1 MKKLI
6 IIFISAAMLLS
17 SAASPARARADGENP
32 VAEKLEAMTVEEK
45 LGQMIMVAARSWS
58 DTPEDEESYADC
70 TSLTQSQAQA
80 ITELGLCGV
89 CLFGANISDTAQ
101 TVALTAQ
108 IQAAAFASG
117 AGIGAFISVDQEGGY
132 VTRLTTGTSGIGNMA
147 LAATGS
153 ADNARAE
160 AAIIGEELSA
170 LGINVNFAPDA
181 DVNNNPDNPV
191 IGVRSFSDDPEV
203 VAEYA
208 GYYLAGL
215 HEYNI
220 AGCLKHFPGHGD
232 TDTDSHTGLPLVDKT
247 YEEILETELVPFA
260 ENAADA
266 DMIMTAHIQFP
277 QIETATYTS
286 LSTGEEVFLPAT
298 MSETIVSGLLREELG
313 YNGIVVT
320 DALEMDA
327 IAENFAMLDAMKL
340 IILADVDILLMPVD
354 LTSEDEI
361 SRLKGYI
368 GALAEMVKSGE
379 IPEAELDDSVERI
392 LTLKYKLGL
401 FEQTEADNA
410 EQTARALEV
419 VGSKAHHDAEW
430 AMARKAV
437 TVYKNDNAF
446 PLSTGEKANILCL
459 TATEGQLL
467 SADFALSKLAED
479 WYDTDGIGITSLY
492 YAQLS
497 LEDIEPSLCEASAV
511 ILTTST
517 GAASQTDTSD
527 PENTTAALCEKII
540 TRARELGKKVMV
552 ISTRLPYDADF
563 YSIADAVLLC
573 YNPSGFTALPG
584 DYDGTVIK
592 YGANLPAA
600 IYEVIK

>member
-6 IIFISAAMLLS
+6 ILLVSAAMLLS
-17 SAASPARARADGENP
+17 PAASPAYAQADDETP
-32 VAEKLEAMTVEEK
+32 VTKKLEAMTVEEK

-58 DTPEDEESYADC
+58 NTPEDEESFADS
-70 TSLTQSQAQA
+70 TVLTDSQTQA

-89 CLFGANISDTAQ
+89 CLFGSNISDSAQ

-108 IQAAAFASG
+108 IQAAAFASS

-147 LAATGS
+147 LAATGK

-191 IGVRSFSDDPEV
+191 IGVRSFSDDAEV

-208 GYYLAGL
+208 GCYLEGL
-215 HEYNI
+215 HEYNV
-220 AGCLKHFPGHGD
+220 AGCLKHFPGHGN
-232 TDTDSHTGLPLVDKT
+232 TDTDSHTGLPLVNKS

-260 ENAADA
+260 ENATDA

-277 QIETATYTS
+277 QIETTTYTS
-286 LSTGEEVFLPAT
+286 VSTGEEVFLPAT

-313 YNGIVVT
+313 YDGIVVT

-327 IAENFAMLDAMKL
+327 IAENFDMLDAMKL
-340 IILADVDILLMPVD
+340 IILADVDLLLMPVD
-354 LTSEDEI
+354 LTSKDEI
-361 SRLKGYI
+361 SRLQDCI
-368 GALAEMVKSGE
+368 RALAEMVVSGE

-401 FEQTEADNA
+401 FEQA
-410 EQTARALEV
+410 ETDTAAQTARALEI

-430 AMARKAV
+430 AMAREAV

-446 PLSTGEKANILCL
+446 PLSAGEKANILCL

-479 WYDTDGIGITSLY
+479 GCDTGGIGITSLC

-497 LEDIEPSLCEASAV
+497 LEDIEPQLYEASAV

-517 GAASQTDTSD
+517 GAASQTDTSN

-573 YNPSGFTALPG
+573 YNPSGFTVLPG

>member
-6 IIFISAAMLLS
+6 ILLVSAAMLLS
-17 SAASPARARADGENP
+17 PVASPAYAQADDETP
-32 VAEKLEAMTVEEK
+32 VTKKLEAMTVEEK

-58 DTPEDEESYADC
+58 DTPEDEESFADS
-70 TSLTQSQAQA
+70 TVLTDSQTQA

-89 CLFGANISDTAQ
+89 CLFGSNISDSAQ

-108 IQAAAFASG
+108 IQAAAFASS

-147 LAATGS
+147 LAATGK

-191 IGVRSFSDDPEV
+191 IGVRSFSDDAEV

-208 GYYLAGL
+208 GCYLEGL
-215 HEYNI
+215 HEYNV

-232 TDTDSHTGLPLVDKT
+232 TDTDSHTGLPLVNKS

-260 ENAADA
+260 ENATDA

-277 QIETATYTS
+277 QIETTTYTS
-286 LSTGEEVFLPAT
+286 VSTGEEVFLPAT

-313 YNGIVVT
+313 YDGIVVT

-327 IAENFAMLDAMKL
+327 IAENFDMLDAMKL
-340 IILADVDILLMPVD
+340 IILADVDLLLMPVD
-354 LTSEDEI
+354 LTSKDEI
-361 SRLKGYI
+361 SRLQDYI
-368 GALAEMVKSGE
+368 RVLAEMVVSGE

-401 FEQTEADNA
+401 FEQA
-410 EQTARALEV
+410 ETDTAAQTARALEI

-430 AMARKAV
+430 AMAREAV

-446 PLSTGEKANILCL
+446 PLSAGEKANILCL

-479 WYDTDGIGITSLY
+479 GCDTGGIGITSLC

-497 LEDIEPSLCEASAV
+497 LEDIEPQLYEASAV

-517 GAASQTDTSD
+517 GAASQTDTSN

-573 YNPSGFTALPG
+573 YNPSGFTVLPG